1 MFVFIVDNQMSS
13 KETISALDYCKYA
26 VECFV
31 ASYSGADISSA
42 PPMMLL
48 QTGQSDE
55 CLLSSFGDPISLFE
69 QKLKNV
75 DCKGAPRA
83 LTTLDFTYPISYALS
98 TVNTYRMKS
107 GVDTFGHGRALW

>member
-48 QTGQSDE
+48 QTGQCDE

-98 TVNTYRMKS
+98 TVNTHRMKS